1 MYSFAESAN
10 DTQSRNFFGL
20 NSGIYNQQT
29 KGILTSEK
37 NVIQTRC
44 QSTGKMSPYFQE
56 NPNYTQPSNNSL
68 NEELYKRL
76 ETLNQNDFNKLQN
89 ESLISPLPDGA
100 ITINTINSTHFSYKL
115 QINDNRLPPYHRG
128 NGVTKLLVFNPT
140 TNDYSGVMQVANGML
155 WAADLFNRAYFK
167 NFFEDVVIISGVQ
180 MMPYDMDSSSG
191 DNIQR
196 IINLAGSTFYPM
208 AVSLLMPLFMY
219 TIVLEKESKLIEIM
233 KINGMKMRFYWLSN
247 FTFNFLLYTV
257 TMFIFNVIGG
267 VALKLSLFTDTNLFL
282 LFLIYF
288 GWGLCQVGM
297 AFFFQA
303 FLSNARSA
311 TIIGYIISLWTTL
324 LAVSLN
330 YTIFNLP
337 AKIPLWLLTYPT
349 FNICR
354 IFYYLT
360 AKCGYESCIGDLGNL
375 DVELIQC
382 IVMLFV
388 MPIVYIFLGIYLYE
402 VIPQQF
408 GVRKHPLFFLKSG
421 KSSKLKKKIKE
432 KNDDLKGEFSNP
444 TDQDNIDLELNKTGD
459 ENFNYPSSTDEE
471 INSEIRKIQSL
482 DKEERGKYPLVV
494 DNLTKIYESHTH
506 SHRSHS
512 SKLKVKK
519 ALNNLNLAL
528 KNNEIFGLLGPNGA
542 GKTTFFSMLTGIYE
556 PTSGNA
562 YVGGFSIR
570 ENINKVQE
578 LIGYCPQ
585 FDLLWNDL
593 SVEEHLYFY
602 SRLKN
607 VRSEDAHSN
616 VQKTLQDIKLENFRH
631 FLVKEL
637 SGGMKRRLSL
647 GISIVGNPSIVFL
660 DEPTTGLDPEN
671 KRQIWEILS
680 NCKENK
686 CMILTTHLM
695 EEAEVLSDRI
705 GIIVNGQLKCLGTQ
719 FKLKKV
725 YGKGFK
731 LVLNLVSYNA
741 MSIIQ
746 GGTNSNIPNPEEF
759 IEDRSQSV
767 VRFVKGI
774 FPNSTLT
781 ENYKNTLIFE
791 VNLTYIIEISIF
803 CILEFD

>member
-1 MYSFAESAN
+1 MYSFAETAN
-10 DTQSRNFFGL
+10 DTQSRNFFGI
-20 NSGIYNQQT
+20 NSGIYDQQT
-29 KGILTSEK
+29 SGILTSEK
-37 NVIQTRC
+37 NIIQTKC

-56 NPNYTQPSNNSL
+56 APNITSFNNHTL
-68 NEELYKRL
+68 NDELFERL
-76 ETLNQNDFNKLQN
+76 ESLNQNDFSKLQN
-89 ESLISPLPDGA
+89 ESLISILPDGA
-100 ITINTINSTHFSYKL
+100 ITINTINSTQFSYKL
-115 QINDNRLPPYHRG
+115 QINDNRLPPYHRA
-128 NGVTKLLVFNPT
+128 NGVTKLLIFNPT
-140 TNDYSGVMQVANGML
+140 TNDYSGVMQVANGMI

-180 MMPYDMDSSSG
+180 IMPYDVDSSSG

-247 FTFNFLLYTV
+247 FSFNFLLYTV
-257 TMFIFNVIGG
+257 TMFIFNVVGG
-267 VALKLSLFTDTNLFL
+267 VALKLSLFTDTNLIL
-282 LFLIYF
+282 LFLIYL

-330 YTIFNLP
+330 YTIFDLP
-337 AKIPLWLLTYPT
+337 KKIPIWLLTYPT

-354 IFYYLT
+354 IFYFLT
-360 AKCGYESCIGDLGNL
+360 VKCGYESCISSLSNL
-375 DVELIQC
+375 DEEMIKC
-382 IVMLFV
+382 IVMLFI
-388 MPIVYIFLGIYLYE
+388 MPFVYIFLGIYLYE

-408 GVRKHPLFFLKSG
+408 GVRKHPLFCFKSG
-421 KSSKLKKKIKE
+421 KKGIINLKKKMIKIKE
-432 KNDDLKGEFSNP
+432 KNEDQNNLGEFSNP
-444 TDQDNIDLELNKTGD
+444 ADQDIIDLELNRESNYNND
-459 ENFNYPSSTDEE
+459 QINYPSSSDEE
-471 INSEIRKIQSL
+471 IISEIRKIQSL
-482 DKEERGKYPLVV
+482 NKEERVKYPLVV

-506 SHRSHS
+506 SHRSHH
-512 SKLKVKK
+512 SKLKAKK

-542 GKTTFFSMLTGIYE
+542 GKTTFFSLLTGIYE

-607 VRSEDAHSN
+607 VKAEDAIKN
-616 VQKTLQDIKLENFRH
+616 VQKTLYDIKLENFRN

-719 FKLKKV
+719 YKLKKI

-746 GGTNSNIPNPEEF
+746 GSNVNQEEF
-759 IEDRSQSV
+759 IEDRSQNV

-774 FPNSTLT
+774 FPSANLT

-791 VNLTYIIEISIF
+791 VSDG
-803 CILEFD
+803 ILIMI

>member
-56 NPNYTQPSNNSL
+56 NPNYTLPSNNSL

-267 VALKLSLFTDTNLFL
+267 VVLKLSLFTDTNLFL

-360 AKCGYESCIGDLGNL
+360 TKCGWDSCIGDLGNL
-375 DVELIQC
+375 DEELIQC

-432 KNDDLKGEFSNP
+432 KNDDMKGEFSNP

-607 VRSEDAHSN
+607 VKSEDAHSN

-741 MSIIQ
+741 MSLIQ

-767 VRFVKGI
+767 VRFVKRI

-791 VNLTYIIEISIF
+791 VNLTYTIEISI
-803 CILEFD
+803 